1 MAGAQARLVGRDEE
15 LTAVAAFFEAERPPG
30 VLLVE
35 GEAGIGKTTLW
46 EQALQEAGRRHYL
59 TLSCRPSGTE
69 AELSYSALGDLL
81 EHVLDDVLPELPP
94 PQRRALE
101 AALLLQDPG
110 EGRLDR
116 RGVAVAFLTVLRRL
130 EAAEPVAVAVDDL
143 HWLDPETSSTLEFAA
158 RRLGERR
165 ITLILARRARPN
177 EAPPLGLGRTPVAE
191 QLQRIWLGGL
201 SLGAVHHLLQ
211 TRLGVMLPRPR
222 LRRLHELSGG
232 NPFYALELGRAFET
246 DAISLEP
253 GEPLPSALNEIVS
266 HRLAGLPVATQTAL
280 ATAAALSRP
289 TTDHVDVDALAPAVD
304 ADVVQISNGEVR
316 FAHPL
321 LRAAAYALVSEAERR
336 ALHRRLA
343 DVVDEVEERARHL
356 ALASAEPDPDLA
368 SIVEAGAVEAFRRG
382 APSAAAELA
391 EQARRLTLAEAGADA
406 LRRGMEEAEY
416 RFEAGDVERAG
427 SLLEELAQSAPAGP
441 ERARLLS
448 RLARVRHFGADVGG
462 GVALL
467 REASGQAGDDL
478 ALRAEIEEGLAWGL
492 VLMRD
497 DLDAAAEH
505 ARSAVRLAEQVG
517 DAAALAEGLA
527 AQALTELA
535 VGEDPTTAI
544 ERALALEPSTLHLR
558 VLRHPSFAHGYL
570 LSCSDELEPARR
582 VFRELERRAL
592 EQGDESALPPILN
605 HLTLVECLA
614 GNWQEATSNAEEG
627 YSLALQGGQ
636 EPTQASILGKTALV
650 EVLRGNEDD
659 ARDKAARSLA
669 IADPHFDPSRPNA
682 ALSRGGETAIW
693 ALGLLELSPG
703 QAKEACRY
711 LGPLSSVLI
720 EAGIRD
726 PGELR
731 CLPDLVESL
740 VSLGRLEEAEELLI
754 PFEETAR
761 RLDRPSALAL
771 AGRCR
776 GLLLAGR
783 GDLTEALT
791 VLEGALKEHDRRA
804 IPFERARTL
813 LTLGQVQRRAK
824 RRRNARA
831 SLERALTSLEQ
842 LGARVWAERAR
853 MELAR
858 VGGRAAAKGDLT
870 PSERRLAELVAEG
883 RSNKEVAAALFVTP
897 KTVETKLSRLY
908 AKLGIHSRGELARR
922 VLERKRGNVGSAPDA

>member
-527 AQALTELA
+527 AQ
-535 VGEDPTTAI
+535 
-544 ERALALEPSTLHLR
+544 
-558 VLRHPSFAHGYL
+558 
-570 LSCSDELEPARR
+570 
-582 VFRELERRAL
+582 
-592 EQGDESALPPILN
+592 
-605 HLTLVECLA
+605 
-614 GNWQEATSNAEEG
+614 
-627 YSLALQGGQ
+627 
-636 EPTQASILGKTALV
+636 
-650 EVLRGNEDD
+650 
-659 ARDKAARSLA
+659 
-669 IADPHFDPSRPNA
+669 
-682 ALSRGGETAIW
+682 
-693 ALGLLELSPG
+693 
-703 QAKEACRY
+703 
-711 LGPLSSVLI
+711 
-720 EAGIRD
+720 
-726 PGELR
+726 
-731 CLPDLVESL
+731 
-740 VSLGRLEEAEELLI
+740 
-754 PFEETAR
+754 
-761 RLDRPSALAL
+761 
-771 AGRCR
+771 
-776 GLLLAGR
+776 
-783 GDLTEALT
+783 
-791 VLEGALKEHDRRA
+791 
-804 IPFERARTL
+804 
-813 LTLGQVQRRAK
+813 
-824 RRRNARA
+824 
-831 SLERALTSLEQ
+831 
-842 LGARVWAERAR
+842 
-853 MELAR
+853 
-858 VGGRAAAKGDLT
+858 
-870 PSERRLAELVAEG
+870 
-883 RSNKEVAAALFVTP
+883 
-897 KTVETKLSRLY
+897 
-908 AKLGIHSRGELARR
+908 
-922 VLERKRGNVGSAPDA
+922 